1 MIYLVRHAE
10 SIANTRGIYQ
20 GQTYDT
26 PLSPLGHKQ
35 ALALG
40 RYFQNHSIHKIF
52 SSPLKRTLTTA
63 QSVAVHHSVPVIP
76 EPSVIETN
84 HGQWEGRSKSQ
95 IQKLWPEIYI
105 MWQNNPGN
113 VTFPGGESFVH
124 TRNRIV
130 NWWKIVSVSS
140 GNILIVTHDNII
152 RIILAHLQKVDLNR
166 IWEFPL
172 HPASV
177 TIVENNKITLLNH
190 TDHLSGL
197 MTNLSI
203 HAL

>member
-26 PLSPLGHKQ
+26 PLSPLGLRQ

-40 RYFQNHSIHKIF
+40 RYFQEHHLHKIY
-52 SSPLKRTLTTA
+52 SSPLKRTLHTA
-63 QSVAVHHSVPVIP
+63 RSVANYHNLSII
-76 EPSVIETN
+76 SDQNIIETN
-84 HGQWEGRSKSQ
+84 HGHWEGKSKVQ
-95 IQKLWPEIYI
+95 IQKLWPNIYLQ
-105 MWQNNPGN
+105 WQTFPGK
-113 VTFPGGESFVH
+113 VTFPGGESFFQ
-124 TRNRIV
+124 TQNRILT
-130 NWWKIVSVSS
+130 WWNIISTSHE
-140 GNILIVTHDNII
+140 NILIVTHDNII
-152 RIILAHLQKVDLNR
+152 RIILAHLQQTELNR

-177 TIVENNKITLLNH
+177 TIIENNQIRLLNH
-190 TDHLSGL
+190 TDHLTGL
-197 MTNLSI
+197 MAKITN